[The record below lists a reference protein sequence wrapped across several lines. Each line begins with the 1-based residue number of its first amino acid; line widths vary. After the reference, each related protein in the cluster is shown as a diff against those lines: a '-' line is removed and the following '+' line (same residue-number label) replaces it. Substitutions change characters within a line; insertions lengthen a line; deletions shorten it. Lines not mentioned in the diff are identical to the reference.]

1 MNDYRILVVDDEE
14 DLCEILKFNLENEG
28 YEVDTA
34 NSAEEA
40 LKMNIGSYNLL
51 LLDVMMGEIS
61 GFKMA
66 SLLKKDKKTA
76 QVPIIFITAKD
87 TENDT
92 VTGFNLGADDYI
104 SKPFSLR
111 EVIARVK
118 AVLRR
123 TQQGEPER
131 APEQISYKTLVIDI
145 VKKKTGES
153 LGVEKYAERIQV
165 TDSHPLR
172 DVKVTREET
181 LKALNI
187 YEKLKDFPVKSY
199 KQAYLQMKKF
209 CKKTGFQFDIISPNN
224 ILIDTKAKKINLI
237 DPVTPKVNKP
247 VHGDNADF
255 SKYHGCDSLYPVI
268 CDFIMQ
274 KEHLENLTADEKLK
288 WKKSI
293 NVIIAK
299 CISAGKIAGF
309 DRNIKQLRVLYE
321 RIERFWNTNELC
333 NRYDNFIDMYSGT
346 INQEKTITAAL
357 NYKNSEQERIKEISR
372 LDAAN
377 FEEIK
382 PVFEKI
388 LEAPHQ
394 PKVEFPEIINAVLD
408 KVFEY
413 GSDAKSLVP
422 ALELLFDKEIF
433 CTTKKRLYRLF
444 IALEPEN
451 KKFLDEIGKSAKNPI
466 EKMLFKQEFTDL
478 YKKSG
483 KHSQEIYKDAV
494 SGATIPQELAD
505 KLWISRTCTN
515 TGSMQEISIK
525 NMIKAYNYIES
536 VKNRKPEVADLVK
549 LHKIVLADTPE
560 QELIGGRLRTPETD
574 ELVRQIFHV
583 TKDPKSV
590 VNDYSASKDVVEDLK
605 KLDEYINKNY
615 DTMDCFTHAANI
627 FSEVIRIHPFLN
639 GNGRAARL
647 FTEEF
652 LLSKGY
658 RLDKWPVYFN
668 SRFDYF

>member
-1 MNDYRILVVDDEE
+1 MQILFNPQYINLQFQGRNDTFWKAYNREMNGIPLKDTILKSISDENNLLGEGLSKKGYGLAGIKDYVIRIYKNCFRKEDLDREFVKPKNDYLNTLEGVV
-14 DLCEILKFNLENEG
+14 LCIPGK
-28 YEVDTA
+28 
-34 NSAEEA
+34 
-40 LKMNIGSYNLL
+40 
-51 LLDVMMGEIS
+51 
-61 GFKMA
+61 
-66 SLLKKDKKTA
+66 
-76 QVPIIFITAKD
+76 
-87 TENDT
+87 
-92 VTGFNLGADDYI
+92 
-104 SKPFSLR
+104 
-111 EVIARVK
+111 
-118 AVLRR
+118 
-123 TQQGEPER
+123 
-131 APEQISYKTLVIDI
+131 IDI

-153 LGVEKYAERIQV
+153 LGVDKYAERIQV
-165 TDSHPLR
+165 TDFPPLR

-413 GSDAKSLVP
+413 ESDAKSLVP
-422 ALELLFDKEIF
+422 VLELLFDKEIF

-478 YKKSG
+478 YKKSR

-549 LHKIVLADTPE
+549 LHKIVLADTPG

-658 RLDKWPVYFN
+658 RLDKWPEEILYRKIYSADELAEYIRRSSNFIAL
-668 SRFDYF
+668 

>member
-1 MNDYRILVVDDEE
+1 MQILFNPQYTNLQFQGRNDTFWKAYNREMNGIPLKDTILKSISDENNLLGEGLSKKGYGLAGIKDYVIRIYKNCFRKEDLDREFVKPKNDYLNTLEGVV
-14 DLCEILKFNLENEG
+14 LCIPGK
-28 YEVDTA
+28 
-34 NSAEEA
+34 
-40 LKMNIGSYNLL
+40 
-51 LLDVMMGEIS
+51 
-61 GFKMA
+61 
-66 SLLKKDKKTA
+66 
-76 QVPIIFITAKD
+76 
-87 TENDT
+87 
-92 VTGFNLGADDYI
+92 
-104 SKPFSLR
+104 
-111 EVIARVK
+111 
-118 AVLRR
+118 
-123 TQQGEPER
+123 
-131 APEQISYKTLVIDI
+131 IDI

-658 RLDKWPVYFN
+658 RLDKWPEEILYRKIYSADELAEYIRRSSNYIALVK
-668 SRFDYF
+668 

>member
-1 MNDYRILVVDDEE
+1 MQILFNPQYTNLQFQGRNDTFWKAYNREMNGIPLKDTILKSISDENNLLGEGLSKKGYGLAGIKDYVIRIYKNCFRKEDLDREFVKPKNDYLNTLEGVV
-14 DLCEILKFNLENEG
+14 LCIPGK
-28 YEVDTA
+28 
-34 NSAEEA
+34 
-40 LKMNIGSYNLL
+40 
-51 LLDVMMGEIS
+51 
-61 GFKMA
+61 
-66 SLLKKDKKTA
+66 
-76 QVPIIFITAKD
+76 
-87 TENDT
+87 
-92 VTGFNLGADDYI
+92 
-104 SKPFSLR
+104 
-111 EVIARVK
+111 
-118 AVLRR
+118 
-123 TQQGEPER
+123 
-131 APEQISYKTLVIDI
+131 IDI

-333 NRYDNFIDMYSGT
+333 NRYDNFIDVYSGT

-590 VNDYSASKDVVEDLK
+590 VNDYSASKNVVEDLK

-658 RLDKWPVYFN
+658 RLDKWPEEILYRKIYSADELAEYIRRSSNYIALVK
-668 SRFDYF
+668 

>member
-1 MNDYRILVVDDEE
+1 MQILFNPQYTNLQFQGRNDTFWKAYNREMNGIPLKDTILKSISDENNLLGEGLSKKGYGLAGIKDYVIRIYKNCFRKEDLDREFVKPKNDYLNTLEGVV
-14 DLCEILKFNLENEG
+14 LCIPGK
-28 YEVDTA
+28 
-34 NSAEEA
+34 
-40 LKMNIGSYNLL
+40 
-51 LLDVMMGEIS
+51 
-61 GFKMA
+61 
-66 SLLKKDKKTA
+66 
-76 QVPIIFITAKD
+76 
-87 TENDT
+87 
-92 VTGFNLGADDYI
+92 
-104 SKPFSLR
+104 
-111 EVIARVK
+111 
-118 AVLRR
+118 
-123 TQQGEPER
+123 
-131 APEQISYKTLVIDI
+131 IDI

-153 LGVEKYAERIQV
+153 LGVDKYAERIQV

-574 ELVRQIFHV
+574 ELVRQIFHI

-615 DTMDCFTHAANI
+615 DTMDCFTNAANI

-658 RLDKWPVYFN
+658 RLDKWPEEILYRKIYSADELAEYIRRSSNYIALVK
-668 SRFDYF
+668 

>member
-1 MNDYRILVVDDEE
+1 MQILFNPQYTNLQFQGRNDTFWKAYNREMNGIPLKDTILKSISDENNLLGEGLSKKGYGLAGIKDYVIRIYKNCFKKEDLDREFVKPKNDYLNTLEGVV
-14 DLCEILKFNLENEG
+14 LCIPGK
-28 YEVDTA
+28 
-34 NSAEEA
+34 
-40 LKMNIGSYNLL
+40 
-51 LLDVMMGEIS
+51 
-61 GFKMA
+61 
-66 SLLKKDKKTA
+66 
-76 QVPIIFITAKD
+76 
-87 TENDT
+87 
-92 VTGFNLGADDYI
+92 
-104 SKPFSLR
+104 
-111 EVIARVK
+111 
-118 AVLRR
+118 
-123 TQQGEPER
+123 
-131 APEQISYKTLVIDI
+131 IDI

-658 RLDKWPVYFN
+658 RLDKWPEEILYRKIYSADELAEYIRRSSNFIAL
-668 SRFDYF
+668 

>member
-1 MNDYRILVVDDEE
+1 MQILFNPQYTNLQFQGRNDTFWKAYNREMNGIPLKDTILKSISDENNLLGEGLSKKGYGLAGIKDYVIRIYKNCFRKEDLDREFVKPKNDYLNTLEGVV
-14 DLCEILKFNLENEG
+14 LCIPGK
-28 YEVDTA
+28 
-34 NSAEEA
+34 
-40 LKMNIGSYNLL
+40 
-51 LLDVMMGEIS
+51 
-61 GFKMA
+61 
-66 SLLKKDKKTA
+66 
-76 QVPIIFITAKD
+76 
-87 TENDT
+87 
-92 VTGFNLGADDYI
+92 
-104 SKPFSLR
+104 
-111 EVIARVK
+111 
-118 AVLRR
+118 
-123 TQQGEPER
+123 
-131 APEQISYKTLVIDI
+131 IDI

-165 TDSHPLR
+165 TDFPPLR
-172 DVKVTREET
+172 EVKVTREET

-288 WKKSI
+288 WRKSI

-309 DRNIKQLRVLYE
+309 GRNIEQLRVLYE
-321 RIERFWNTNELC
+321 RIEKFWNTNELC

-357 NYKNSEQERIKEISR
+357 NYKNSEQERIKAISR

-494 SGATIPQELAD
+494 SGVTIPQELAD

-658 RLDKWPVYFN
+658 RLDKWPEEILYRKIYSADELAEYIRRCSNFIAL
-668 SRFDYF
+668 

>member
-1 MNDYRILVVDDEE
+1 MQILFNPQYTNLQFQGRNDTFWKAYNREMNGIPLKDTILKSISDENNLLGEGLSKKGYGLAGIKDYVIRIYKNCFRKEDLDREFVKPKNDYLNTLEGVV
-14 DLCEILKFNLENEG
+14 LCIPGK
-28 YEVDTA
+28 
-34 NSAEEA
+34 
-40 LKMNIGSYNLL
+40 
-51 LLDVMMGEIS
+51 
-61 GFKMA
+61 
-66 SLLKKDKKTA
+66 
-76 QVPIIFITAKD
+76 
-87 TENDT
+87 
-92 VTGFNLGADDYI
+92 
-104 SKPFSLR
+104 
-111 EVIARVK
+111 
-118 AVLRR
+118 
-123 TQQGEPER
+123 
-131 APEQISYKTLVIDI
+131 IDI

-153 LGVEKYAERIQV
+153 LGVDKYAERIQV

-187 YEKLKDFPVKSY
+187 YEKIKDFPVKSY

-333 NRYDNFIDMYSGT
+333 NRYDNFIDMYSGI

-549 LHKIVLADTPE
+549 LHKIVLADTPG

-658 RLDKWPVYFN
+658 RLDKWPEEILYRKIYSADELAEYIRQSSNFLEQML
-668 SRFDYF
+668 

>member
-1 MNDYRILVVDDEE
+1 MQILFNPQYTNLQFQGRNDTFWKAYNREMNGIPLKDTILKSISDENNLLGEGLSKKGYGLAGIKDYVIRIYKNCFKKEDLDREFVKPKNDYLNTLEGVV
-14 DLCEILKFNLENEG
+14 LCIPGK
-28 YEVDTA
+28 
-34 NSAEEA
+34 
-40 LKMNIGSYNLL
+40 
-51 LLDVMMGEIS
+51 
-61 GFKMA
+61 
-66 SLLKKDKKTA
+66 
-76 QVPIIFITAKD
+76 
-87 TENDT
+87 
-92 VTGFNLGADDYI
+92 
-104 SKPFSLR
+104 
-111 EVIARVK
+111 
-118 AVLRR
+118 
-123 TQQGEPER
+123 
-131 APEQISYKTLVIDI
+131 IDI

-333 NRYDNFIDMYSGT
+333 NRYDNFIDVYSGT

-560 QELIGGRLRTPETD
+560 QELIGGRMRTPETD

-658 RLDKWPVYFN
+658 RLDKWPEEILYRKIYSADELAEYIRRSSNYIALVK
-668 SRFDYF
+668 

>member
-1 MNDYRILVVDDEE
+1 MQILFNPQYTNLQFQGRNDTFWKAYNREMNGIPLKDTILKSISDENNLLGEGLSKKGYGLAGIKDYVIRIYKNCFKKEDLDREFVKPKNDYLNTLEGVV
-14 DLCEILKFNLENEG
+14 LCIPGK
-28 YEVDTA
+28 
-34 NSAEEA
+34 
-40 LKMNIGSYNLL
+40 
-51 LLDVMMGEIS
+51 
-61 GFKMA
+61 
-66 SLLKKDKKTA
+66 
-76 QVPIIFITAKD
+76 
-87 TENDT
+87 
-92 VTGFNLGADDYI
+92 
-104 SKPFSLR
+104 
-111 EVIARVK
+111 
-118 AVLRR
+118 
-123 TQQGEPER
+123 
-131 APEQISYKTLVIDI
+131 IDI

-153 LGVEKYAERIQV
+153 LGVDKYAERIQV

-333 NRYDNFIDMYSGT
+333 NRYDNFIDMYSGI

-549 LHKIVLADTPE
+549 LHKIVLADTPG

-658 RLDKWPVYFN
+658 RLDKWPEEILYRKIYSADELAEYIRRSSNFIAL
-668 SRFDYF
+668 

>member
-1 MNDYRILVVDDEE
+1 MQILFNPQYTNLQFQGRNDTFWKAYNRELNGIPLKDTILKSISDENNLLGEGLSKKGYGLAGIKDYVIRIYKNCFRKEDLDREFVKPKNDYLNTLEGVV
-14 DLCEILKFNLENEG
+14 LCIPGK
-28 YEVDTA
+28 
-34 NSAEEA
+34 
-40 LKMNIGSYNLL
+40 
-51 LLDVMMGEIS
+51 
-61 GFKMA
+61 
-66 SLLKKDKKTA
+66 
-76 QVPIIFITAKD
+76 
-87 TENDT
+87 
-92 VTGFNLGADDYI
+92 
-104 SKPFSLR
+104 
-111 EVIARVK
+111 
-118 AVLRR
+118 
-123 TQQGEPER
+123 
-131 APEQISYKTLVIDI
+131 IDI

-333 NRYDNFIDMYSGT
+333 NRYDNFIDMYSGI

-494 SGATIPQELAD
+494 SGATIPQELSD

-658 RLDKWPVYFN
+658 RLDKWPEEILYRKIYSADELAEYIRRSSNFIAL
-668 SRFDYF
+668 

>member
-1 MNDYRILVVDDEE
+1 MQILFNPQYTNLQFQGRNDTFWKAYNREMNGIPLKDTILKSISDENNLLGEGLSKKGYGLAGIKDYVIRIYKNCFRKEDLDREFVKPKNDYLNTLEGVV
-14 DLCEILKFNLENEG
+14 LCIPGK
-28 YEVDTA
+28 
-34 NSAEEA
+34 
-40 LKMNIGSYNLL
+40 
-51 LLDVMMGEIS
+51 
-61 GFKMA
+61 
-66 SLLKKDKKTA
+66 
-76 QVPIIFITAKD
+76 
-87 TENDT
+87 
-92 VTGFNLGADDYI
+92 
-104 SKPFSLR
+104 
-111 EVIARVK
+111 
-118 AVLRR
+118 
-123 TQQGEPER
+123 
-131 APEQISYKTLVIDI
+131 IDI

-153 LGVEKYAERIQV
+153 LGVDKYAERIQV

-333 NRYDNFIDMYSGT
+333 NRYDNFIDMYSGI

-549 LHKIVLADTPE
+549 LHKIVLADTPG

-658 RLDKWPVYFN
+658 RLDKWPEEILYRKIYSADELAEYIRQSSNFLEQML
-668 SRFDYF
+668 

>member
-1 MNDYRILVVDDEE
+1 MQILFNPQYTNLQFQGRNDTFWKAYNREMNGIPLKDTILKSISDENNLLGEGLSKKGYGLAGIKDYVIRIYKNCFRKEDLDREFVKPKNDYLNTLEGVV
-14 DLCEILKFNLENEG
+14 LCIPGK
-28 YEVDTA
+28 
-34 NSAEEA
+34 
-40 LKMNIGSYNLL
+40 
-51 LLDVMMGEIS
+51 
-61 GFKMA
+61 
-66 SLLKKDKKTA
+66 
-76 QVPIIFITAKD
+76 
-87 TENDT
+87 
-92 VTGFNLGADDYI
+92 
-104 SKPFSLR
+104 
-111 EVIARVK
+111 
-118 AVLRR
+118 
-123 TQQGEPER
+123 
-131 APEQISYKTLVIDI
+131 IDI

-153 LGVEKYAERIQV
+153 LGVDKYAERIQV

-333 NRYDNFIDMYSGT
+333 NRYDNFIDMYSGI

-658 RLDKWPVYFN
+658 RLDKWPEEILYRKIYSADELAEYIRQSSNFLEQML
-668 SRFDYF
+668 

>member
-1 MNDYRILVVDDEE
+1 MQILFNPQYTNLQFQGRNDTFWKAYNREMNGIPLKDTILKSISDENNLLGEGLSKKGYGLAGIKDYVIRIYKNCFRKEDLDREFVKPKNDYLNTLEGVV
-14 DLCEILKFNLENEG
+14 LCIPGK
-28 YEVDTA
+28 
-34 NSAEEA
+34 
-40 LKMNIGSYNLL
+40 
-51 LLDVMMGEIS
+51 
-61 GFKMA
+61 
-66 SLLKKDKKTA
+66 
-76 QVPIIFITAKD
+76 
-87 TENDT
+87 
-92 VTGFNLGADDYI
+92 
-104 SKPFSLR
+104 
-111 EVIARVK
+111 
-118 AVLRR
+118 
-123 TQQGEPER
+123 
-131 APEQISYKTLVIDI
+131 IDI

-466 EKMLFKQEFTDL
+466 EKMLFKQEFTNL

-658 RLDKWPVYFN
+658 RLDKWPEEILYRKIYSADELAEYIRRSSNFIAKCNVTLEMRNCN
-668 SRFDYF
+668 S

>member
-1 MNDYRILVVDDEE
+1 MQILFNPQYTNLQFQGRNDTFWKAYNREMNGIPLKDTILKSISDENNLLGEGLSKKGYGLAGIKDYVIRIYKNCFRKEDLDREFVKPKNDYLNTLEGVV
-14 DLCEILKFNLENEG
+14 LCIPGK
-28 YEVDTA
+28 
-34 NSAEEA
+34 
-40 LKMNIGSYNLL
+40 
-51 LLDVMMGEIS
+51 
-61 GFKMA
+61 
-66 SLLKKDKKTA
+66 
-76 QVPIIFITAKD
+76 
-87 TENDT
+87 
-92 VTGFNLGADDYI
+92 
-104 SKPFSLR
+104 
-111 EVIARVK
+111 
-118 AVLRR
+118 
-123 TQQGEPER
+123 
-131 APEQISYKTLVIDI
+131 IDI

-153 LGVEKYAERIQV
+153 LGVDKYAERIQV

-172 DVKVTREET
+172 DVKVTREES

-224 ILIDTKAKKINLI
+224 IIIDTKAKKINLI

-333 NRYDNFIDMYSGT
+333 NRYDNFIDMYSGI

-549 LHKIVLADTPE
+549 LHKIVLADTPG

-658 RLDKWPVYFN
+658 RLDKWPEEILYRKIYSADELAEYIRQSSNFLEQML
-668 SRFDYF
+668 

>member
-1 MNDYRILVVDDEE
+1 MQILFNPQYTNLQFQGRNDTFWKAYNREMNGIPLKDTILKSISDENNLLGEGLSKKGYGLAGIKDYVIRIYKNCFKKEDLDREFVKPKNDYLNTLEGVV
-14 DLCEILKFNLENEG
+14 LCIPGK
-28 YEVDTA
+28 
-34 NSAEEA
+34 
-40 LKMNIGSYNLL
+40 
-51 LLDVMMGEIS
+51 
-61 GFKMA
+61 
-66 SLLKKDKKTA
+66 
-76 QVPIIFITAKD
+76 
-87 TENDT
+87 
-92 VTGFNLGADDYI
+92 
-104 SKPFSLR
+104 
-111 EVIARVK
+111 
-118 AVLRR
+118 
-123 TQQGEPER
+123 
-131 APEQISYKTLVIDI
+131 IDI

-372 LDAAN
+372 VDAAN

-658 RLDKWPVYFN
+658 RLDKWPEEILYRKIYSADELAEYIRRSSNYIALVK
-668 SRFDYF
+668 

>member
-1 MNDYRILVVDDEE
+1 MQILFNPQYTNLQFQGRNDTFWKAYNREMNGIPLKDTILKSISDENNLLGEGLSKKGYGLAGIKDYVIRIYKNCFRKEDLDREFVKPKNDYLNTLEGVV
-14 DLCEILKFNLENEG
+14 LCIPGK
-28 YEVDTA
+28 
-34 NSAEEA
+34 
-40 LKMNIGSYNLL
+40 
-51 LLDVMMGEIS
+51 
-61 GFKMA
+61 
-66 SLLKKDKKTA
+66 
-76 QVPIIFITAKD
+76 
-87 TENDT
+87 
-92 VTGFNLGADDYI
+92 
-104 SKPFSLR
+104 
-111 EVIARVK
+111 
-118 AVLRR
+118 
-123 TQQGEPER
+123 
-131 APEQISYKTLVIDI
+131 IDI

-153 LGVEKYAERIQV
+153 LGVDKYAERIQV

-333 NRYDNFIDMYSGT
+333 NRYDNFIDMYSGI

-466 EKMLFKQEFTDL
+466 EKMLFRQEFTDL

-549 LHKIVLADTPE
+549 LHKIVLADTPG

-615 DTMDCFTHAANI
+615 DTMDCFTNAANI

-658 RLDKWPVYFN
+658 RLDKWPEEILYRKIYSADELAEYIRRSSNFIAL
-668 SRFDYF
+668 

>member
-1 MNDYRILVVDDEE
+1 MQILFNPQYTNLQFQGRNDTFWKAYNREMNGIPLKDTILKSISDENNLLGEGLSKKGYGLAGIKDYVIRIYKNCFKKEDLDREFVKPKNDYLNTLEGVV
-14 DLCEILKFNLENEG
+14 LCIPGK
-28 YEVDTA
+28 
-34 NSAEEA
+34 
-40 LKMNIGSYNLL
+40 
-51 LLDVMMGEIS
+51 
-61 GFKMA
+61 
-66 SLLKKDKKTA
+66 
-76 QVPIIFITAKD
+76 
-87 TENDT
+87 
-92 VTGFNLGADDYI
+92 
-104 SKPFSLR
+104 
-111 EVIARVK
+111 
-118 AVLRR
+118 
-123 TQQGEPER
+123 
-131 APEQISYKTLVIDI
+131 IDI

-372 LDAAN
+372 VDAAN

-549 LHKIVLADTPE
+549 LHKIVLADTLE

-658 RLDKWPVYFN
+658 RLDKWPEEILYRKIYSADELAEYIRRSSNYIALVK
-668 SRFDYF
+668 

>member
-1 MNDYRILVVDDEE
+1 MQILFNPQYTNLQFQGRNDTFWKAYNREMNGIPLKDTILKSISDENNLLGEGLSKKGYGLAGIKDYVIRIYKNCFRKEDLDREFVKPKNDYLNTLEGVV
-14 DLCEILKFNLENEG
+14 LCIPGK
-28 YEVDTA
+28 
-34 NSAEEA
+34 
-40 LKMNIGSYNLL
+40 
-51 LLDVMMGEIS
+51 
-61 GFKMA
+61 
-66 SLLKKDKKTA
+66 
-76 QVPIIFITAKD
+76 
-87 TENDT
+87 
-92 VTGFNLGADDYI
+92 
-104 SKPFSLR
+104 
-111 EVIARVK
+111 
-118 AVLRR
+118 
-123 TQQGEPER
+123 
-131 APEQISYKTLVIDI
+131 IDI

-466 EKMLFKQEFTDL
+466 EKMLFKQEFTNL

-658 RLDKWPVYFN
+658 RLDKWPEEILYRKIYSADELAEYIRRSSNFIAL
-668 SRFDYF
+668 

>member
-1 MNDYRILVVDDEE
+1 MQILFNPQYTNLQFQGRNDTFWKAYNREMNGIPLKDTILKSISDENNLLGEGLSKKGYGLAGIKDYVIRIYKNCFRKEDLDREFVKPKNDYLNTLEGVV
-14 DLCEILKFNLENEG
+14 LCIPGK
-28 YEVDTA
+28 
-34 NSAEEA
+34 
-40 LKMNIGSYNLL
+40 
-51 LLDVMMGEIS
+51 
-61 GFKMA
+61 
-66 SLLKKDKKTA
+66 
-76 QVPIIFITAKD
+76 
-87 TENDT
+87 
-92 VTGFNLGADDYI
+92 
-104 SKPFSLR
+104 
-111 EVIARVK
+111 
-118 AVLRR
+118 
-123 TQQGEPER
+123 
-131 APEQISYKTLVIDI
+131 IDI

-153 LGVEKYAERIQV
+153 LGVDKYAERIQV

-333 NRYDNFIDMYSGT
+333 NRYDNFIDMYSGI

-466 EKMLFKQEFTDL
+466 ETMLFKQEFTDL

-658 RLDKWPVYFN
+658 RLDKWPEEILYRKIYSADELAEYIRRSSNFIAL
-668 SRFDYF
+668 

>member
-1 MNDYRILVVDDEE
+1 MQILFNPQYTNLQFQGRNDTFWKAYNREMNGIPLKDTILKSISDENNLLGEGLSKKGYGLAGIKDYVIRIYKNCFKKEDLDSEFVKPKNDYLNTLEGVV
-14 DLCEILKFNLENEG
+14 LCIPGK
-28 YEVDTA
+28 
-34 NSAEEA
+34 
-40 LKMNIGSYNLL
+40 
-51 LLDVMMGEIS
+51 
-61 GFKMA
+61 
-66 SLLKKDKKTA
+66 
-76 QVPIIFITAKD
+76 
-87 TENDT
+87 
-92 VTGFNLGADDYI
+92 
-104 SKPFSLR
+104 
-111 EVIARVK
+111 
-118 AVLRR
+118 
-123 TQQGEPER
+123 
-131 APEQISYKTLVIDI
+131 IDI

-333 NRYDNFIDMYSGT
+333 NRYDNFIDMYSGI

-372 LDAAN
+372 VDAAN

-658 RLDKWPVYFN
+658 RLDKWPEEILYRKIYSADELAEYIRRSSNFIAL
-668 SRFDYF
+668 

>member
-1 MNDYRILVVDDEE
+1 MQILFNPQYTNLQFQGRNDTFWKAYNREMNGIPLKDTILKSISDENNLLGEGLSKKGYGLAGIKDYVIRIYKNCFRKEDLDREFVKPKNDYLNTLEGVV
-14 DLCEILKFNLENEG
+14 LCIPGK
-28 YEVDTA
+28 
-34 NSAEEA
+34 
-40 LKMNIGSYNLL
+40 
-51 LLDVMMGEIS
+51 
-61 GFKMA
+61 
-66 SLLKKDKKTA
+66 
-76 QVPIIFITAKD
+76 
-87 TENDT
+87 
-92 VTGFNLGADDYI
+92 
-104 SKPFSLR
+104 
-111 EVIARVK
+111 
-118 AVLRR
+118 
-123 TQQGEPER
+123 
-131 APEQISYKTLVIDI
+131 IDI

-372 LDAAN
+372 VDAAN

-658 RLDKWPVYFN
+658 RLDKWPEEILYRKIYSADELAEYIRRSSNYIALVK
-668 SRFDYF
+668 

>member
-1 MNDYRILVVDDEE
+1 MQILFNPQYTNLQFQGRNDTFWKAYNREMNGIPLKDTIRKSISDENNLLGEGLSKKGYGLAGIKDYVIRIYKNCFRKEDLDREFVKPKNDYLNTLEGVV
-14 DLCEILKFNLENEG
+14 LCIPGK
-28 YEVDTA
+28 
-34 NSAEEA
+34 
-40 LKMNIGSYNLL
+40 
-51 LLDVMMGEIS
+51 
-61 GFKMA
+61 
-66 SLLKKDKKTA
+66 
-76 QVPIIFITAKD
+76 
-87 TENDT
+87 
-92 VTGFNLGADDYI
+92 
-104 SKPFSLR
+104 
-111 EVIARVK
+111 
-118 AVLRR
+118 
-123 TQQGEPER
+123 
-131 APEQISYKTLVIDI
+131 IDI

-153 LGVEKYAERIQV
+153 LGVDKYAERIQV
-165 TDSHPLR
+165 TDFPPLR

-274 KEHLENLTADEKLK
+274 KEHLENLTGNEKLK

-293 NVIIAK
+293 SVIIAK
-299 CISAGKIAGF
+299 CISAGEIAGF
-309 DRNIKQLRVLYE
+309 GRNIEQLRVLYE

-346 INQEKTITAAL
+346 INQAKTITDAL
-357 NYKNSEQERIKEISR
+357 NYKNSEKERIKAISR

-382 PVFEKI
+382 SVFEKI

-408 KVFEY
+408 KVSEY
-413 GSDAKSLVP
+413 GKDAKPLVP

-433 CTTKKRLYRLF
+433 CTTKKRLYKLF

-451 KKFLDEIGKSAKNPI
+451 KKFLDEIGKSAKNPL
-466 EKMLFKQEFTDL
+466 EKMLFKQEFADF

-560 QELIGGRLRTPETD
+560 QELIGGRLRTAETD

-590 VNDYSASKDVVEDLK
+590 VNDYSASKDVGEDLK

-639 GNGRAARL
+639 GNGRVARL

-658 RLDKWPVYFN
+658 RLDKWPEEILYRKIYSADELAEYIRRSSNYIALVK
-668 SRFDYF
+668 

>member
-1 MNDYRILVVDDEE
+1 MQILFNPQYTNLQFQGRNDTFWKAYNREMNGIPLKDTILKSISDENNLLGEGLSKKGYGLAGIKDYVIRIYKNCFRKEDLDREFVKPKNDYLNTLEGVV
-14 DLCEILKFNLENEG
+14 LCIPGK
-28 YEVDTA
+28 
-34 NSAEEA
+34 
-40 LKMNIGSYNLL
+40 
-51 LLDVMMGEIS
+51 
-61 GFKMA
+61 
-66 SLLKKDKKTA
+66 
-76 QVPIIFITAKD
+76 
-87 TENDT
+87 
-92 VTGFNLGADDYI
+92 
-104 SKPFSLR
+104 
-111 EVIARVK
+111 
-118 AVLRR
+118 
-123 TQQGEPER
+123 
-131 APEQISYKTLVIDI
+131 IDI

-165 TDSHPLR
+165 TDFPPLR
-172 DVKVTREET
+172 EVKVTREET

-209 CKKTGFQFDIISPNN
+209 CKKIGFQFDIISPNN

-309 DRNIKQLRVLYE
+309 DRNIERLRVLYE
-321 RIERFWNTNELC
+321 RIEKFWNTNELC

-357 NYKNSEQERIKEISR
+357 NYKNSEQERIKAISR

-494 SGATIPQELAD
+494 SGVTIPQELAD

-549 LHKIVLADTPE
+549 LHKIVLADTPG

-658 RLDKWPVYFN
+658 RLDKWPEEILYRKIYSADELAEYIRRSSNFIAL
-668 SRFDYF
+668 

>member
-1 MNDYRILVVDDEE
+1 MQILFNPQYTNLQFQGRNDTFWKAYNREMNGIPLKDTILKSISDENNLLGEGLSKKGYGLAGIKDYVIRIYKNCFRKEDLDREFVKPKNDYLNTLEGVV
-14 DLCEILKFNLENEG
+14 LCIPGK
-28 YEVDTA
+28 
-34 NSAEEA
+34 
-40 LKMNIGSYNLL
+40 
-51 LLDVMMGEIS
+51 
-61 GFKMA
+61 
-66 SLLKKDKKTA
+66 
-76 QVPIIFITAKD
+76 
-87 TENDT
+87 
-92 VTGFNLGADDYI
+92 
-104 SKPFSLR
+104 
-111 EVIARVK
+111 
-118 AVLRR
+118 
-123 TQQGEPER
+123 
-131 APEQISYKTLVIDI
+131 IDI

-333 NRYDNFIDMYSGT
+333 NRYDNFIDMYSGI

-549 LHKIVLADTPE
+549 LHKIVLADTPG

-658 RLDKWPVYFN
+658 RLDKWPEEILYRKIYSADELAEYIRRSSNFIAL
-668 SRFDYF
+668 

>member
-1 MNDYRILVVDDEE
+1 MQILFNPQYTNLQFQGRNDTFWKAYNREMNGIPLKDTILKSISDENNLLGEGLSKKGYCLAGIKDYVIRIYKNCFRKEDLDREFVKPKNDYLNTLEGVV
-14 DLCEILKFNLENEG
+14 LCIPGK
-28 YEVDTA
+28 
-34 NSAEEA
+34 
-40 LKMNIGSYNLL
+40 
-51 LLDVMMGEIS
+51 
-61 GFKMA
+61 
-66 SLLKKDKKTA
+66 
-76 QVPIIFITAKD
+76 
-87 TENDT
+87 
-92 VTGFNLGADDYI
+92 
-104 SKPFSLR
+104 
-111 EVIARVK
+111 
-118 AVLRR
+118 
-123 TQQGEPER
+123 
-131 APEQISYKTLVIDI
+131 IDI

-153 LGVEKYAERIQV
+153 LGVDKYAERIQV

-333 NRYDNFIDMYSGT
+333 NRYDNFIDMYSGI

-549 LHKIVLADTPE
+549 LHKIVLADTPG

-658 RLDKWPVYFN
+658 RLDKWPEEILYRKIYSADELAEYIRQSSNFLEQML
-668 SRFDYF
+668 

>member
-1 MNDYRILVVDDEE
+1 MQILFNPQYTNLQFQGRNDTFWKAYNREMNGIPLKDTILKSISDENNLLGEGLSKKGYGLAGIKDYVIRIYKNCFRKEDLDREFVKPKNDYLNTLEGVV
-14 DLCEILKFNLENEG
+14 LCIPGK
-28 YEVDTA
+28 
-34 NSAEEA
+34 
-40 LKMNIGSYNLL
+40 
-51 LLDVMMGEIS
+51 
-61 GFKMA
+61 
-66 SLLKKDKKTA
+66 
-76 QVPIIFITAKD
+76 
-87 TENDT
+87 
-92 VTGFNLGADDYI
+92 
-104 SKPFSLR
+104 
-111 EVIARVK
+111 
-118 AVLRR
+118 
-123 TQQGEPER
+123 
-131 APEQISYKTLVIDI
+131 IDI

-153 LGVEKYAERIQV
+153 LGVDKYAERIQV

-525 NMIKAYNYIES
+525 NMIKVYNYIES

-574 ELVRQIFHV
+574 ELVRQIFHI

-615 DTMDCFTHAANI
+615 DTMDCFTNAANI

-658 RLDKWPVYFN
+658 RLDKWPEEILYRKIYSADELAEYIRRSSNFIAL
-668 SRFDYF
+668 

>member
-1 MNDYRILVVDDEE
+1 MQILFNPQYTNLQFQGRNDTFWKAYNREMNGIPLKDTILKSISDENNLLGEGLSKKGYGLAGIKDYVIRIYKNCFRKEDLDREFVKPKNDYLNTLEGVV
-14 DLCEILKFNLENEG
+14 LCIPGK
-28 YEVDTA
+28 
-34 NSAEEA
+34 
-40 LKMNIGSYNLL
+40 
-51 LLDVMMGEIS
+51 
-61 GFKMA
+61 
-66 SLLKKDKKTA
+66 
-76 QVPIIFITAKD
+76 
-87 TENDT
+87 
-92 VTGFNLGADDYI
+92 
-104 SKPFSLR
+104 
-111 EVIARVK
+111 
-118 AVLRR
+118 
-123 TQQGEPER
+123 
-131 APEQISYKTLVIDI
+131 IDI

-153 LGVEKYAERIQV
+153 LGVDKYAERIQV
-165 TDSHPLR
+165 TDFPPLR

-413 GSDAKSLVP
+413 ESDAKSLVP
-422 ALELLFDKEIF
+422 VLELLFDKEIF

-658 RLDKWPVYFN
+658 RLDKWPEEILYRKIYSADELAEYIRRSSNFIAL
-668 SRFDYF
+668 

>member
-1 MNDYRILVVDDEE
+1 MQILFNPQYTNLQFQGRNDTFWKAYNREMNGIPLKDTILKSISDENNLLGEGLSKKGYGLAGIKDYVIRIYKNCFRKEDLDREFVKPKNDYLNTLEGVV
-14 DLCEILKFNLENEG
+14 LCIPGK
-28 YEVDTA
+28 
-34 NSAEEA
+34 
-40 LKMNIGSYNLL
+40 
-51 LLDVMMGEIS
+51 
-61 GFKMA
+61 
-66 SLLKKDKKTA
+66 
-76 QVPIIFITAKD
+76 
-87 TENDT
+87 
-92 VTGFNLGADDYI
+92 
-104 SKPFSLR
+104 
-111 EVIARVK
+111 
-118 AVLRR
+118 
-123 TQQGEPER
+123 
-131 APEQISYKTLVIDI
+131 IDI

-153 LGVEKYAERIQV
+153 LGVDKYAERIQV

-333 NRYDNFIDMYSGT
+333 NRYDNFIDMYSGI

-483 KHSQEIYKDAV
+483 KHSQEIYKDV

-658 RLDKWPVYFN
+658 RLDKWPEEILYRKIYSADELAEYIRRSSNFIAL
-668 SRFDYF
+668 

>member
-1 MNDYRILVVDDEE
+1 MQILFNPQYTNLQFQGRNDTFWKAYNREMNGIPLKDTILKSISDENNLLGEGLSKKGYGLAGIKDYVIRIYKNCFRKEDLDREFVKPKNDYLNTLEGVV
-14 DLCEILKFNLENEG
+14 LCIPGK
-28 YEVDTA
+28 
-34 NSAEEA
+34 
-40 LKMNIGSYNLL
+40 
-51 LLDVMMGEIS
+51 
-61 GFKMA
+61 
-66 SLLKKDKKTA
+66 
-76 QVPIIFITAKD
+76 
-87 TENDT
+87 
-92 VTGFNLGADDYI
+92 
-104 SKPFSLR
+104 
-111 EVIARVK
+111 
-118 AVLRR
+118 
-123 TQQGEPER
+123 
-131 APEQISYKTLVIDI
+131 IDI

-153 LGVEKYAERIQV
+153 LGVDKYAERIQV

-299 CISAGKIAGF
+299 CISAGKMAGF

-639 GNGRAARL
+639 GNGRVARL

-658 RLDKWPVYFN
+658 RLDKWPEEILYRKIYSADELAEYIRRSSNFIAL
-668 SRFDYF
+668 

>member
-1 MNDYRILVVDDEE
+1 MQILFNPQYTNLQFQGRNDTFWKAYNRELNGIPLKDTILKSISDENNLLGEGLSKKGYGLAGIKDYVIRIYKNCFRKEDLDREFVKPKNDYLNTLEGVV
-14 DLCEILKFNLENEG
+14 LCIPGK
-28 YEVDTA
+28 
-34 NSAEEA
+34 
-40 LKMNIGSYNLL
+40 
-51 LLDVMMGEIS
+51 
-61 GFKMA
+61 
-66 SLLKKDKKTA
+66 
-76 QVPIIFITAKD
+76 
-87 TENDT
+87 
-92 VTGFNLGADDYI
+92 
-104 SKPFSLR
+104 
-111 EVIARVK
+111 
-118 AVLRR
+118 
-123 TQQGEPER
+123 
-131 APEQISYKTLVIDI
+131 IDI

-333 NRYDNFIDMYSGT
+333 NRYDNFIDMYSGI

-466 EKMLFKQEFTDL
+466 EKMLFRQEFTDL

-549 LHKIVLADTPE
+549 LHKIVLADTPG

-658 RLDKWPVYFN
+658 RLDKWPEEILYRKIYSADELAEYIRRSSNFIAL
-668 SRFDYF
+668 

>member
-1 MNDYRILVVDDEE
+1 MQILFNPQYTNLQFQGRNDTFWKAYNREMNGIPLKDTILKSISDENNLLGEGLSKKGYGLAGIKDYVIRIYKNCFRKEDLDREFVKPKNDYLNTLEGVV
-14 DLCEILKFNLENEG
+14 LCIPGK
-28 YEVDTA
+28 
-34 NSAEEA
+34 
-40 LKMNIGSYNLL
+40 
-51 LLDVMMGEIS
+51 
-61 GFKMA
+61 
-66 SLLKKDKKTA
+66 
-76 QVPIIFITAKD
+76 
-87 TENDT
+87 
-92 VTGFNLGADDYI
+92 
-104 SKPFSLR
+104 
-111 EVIARVK
+111 
-118 AVLRR
+118 
-123 TQQGEPER
+123 
-131 APEQISYKTLVIDI
+131 IDI

-153 LGVEKYAERIQV
+153 LGVDKYAERIQV
-165 TDSHPLR
+165 TDFPPLR

-274 KEHLENLTADEKLK
+274 KEHLENLTGNEKLK

-293 NVIIAK
+293 SVIIAK
-299 CISAGKIAGF
+299 CISAGEIAGF
-309 DRNIKQLRVLYE
+309 GRNIEQLRVLYE

-346 INQEKTITAAL
+346 INQAKTITDAL
-357 NYKNSEQERIKEISR
+357 NYKNSEKERIKAISR

-382 PVFEKI
+382 SVFEKI

-408 KVFEY
+408 KVSEY
-413 GSDAKSLVP
+413 GKDAKPLVP

-433 CTTKKRLYRLF
+433 CTTKKRLYKLF

-451 KKFLDEIGKSAKNPI
+451 KKFLDEIGKSAKNPL
-466 EKMLFKQEFTDL
+466 EKMLFKQEFADF

-560 QELIGGRLRTPETD
+560 QELIGGRLRTAETD

-639 GNGRAARL
+639 GNGRVARL

-658 RLDKWPVYFN
+658 RLDKWPEEILYRKIYSADELAEYIRRSSNFIAL
-668 SRFDYF
+668 

>member
-1 MNDYRILVVDDEE
+1 MQILFNPQYTNLQFQGRNDTFWKAYNREMNGIPLKDTILKSISDENNLLGEGLSKKGYGLAGIKDYVIRIYKNCFRKEDLDREFVKPKNDYLNTLEGVV
-14 DLCEILKFNLENEG
+14 LCIPGK
-28 YEVDTA
+28 
-34 NSAEEA
+34 
-40 LKMNIGSYNLL
+40 
-51 LLDVMMGEIS
+51 
-61 GFKMA
+61 
-66 SLLKKDKKTA
+66 
-76 QVPIIFITAKD
+76 
-87 TENDT
+87 
-92 VTGFNLGADDYI
+92 
-104 SKPFSLR
+104 
-111 EVIARVK
+111 
-118 AVLRR
+118 
-123 TQQGEPER
+123 
-131 APEQISYKTLVIDI
+131 IDI

-153 LGVEKYAERIQV
+153 LGVDKYAERIQV

-549 LHKIVLADTPE
+549 LHKIVLANTPE
-560 QELIGGRLRTPETD
+560 QEFIGGRLRTPETD

-658 RLDKWPVYFN
+658 RLNKWPEEILYRKIYSADELAEYIRRSSNFIAL
-668 SRFDYF
+668 

>member
-1 MNDYRILVVDDEE
+1 MQILFNPQYTNLQFQGRNDTFWKAYNREMNGIPLKDTILKSISDENNLLGEGLSKKGYGLAGIKDYVIRIYKNCFRKEDLDREFVKPKNDYLNTLEGVV
-14 DLCEILKFNLENEG
+14 LCIPGK
-28 YEVDTA
+28 
-34 NSAEEA
+34 
-40 LKMNIGSYNLL
+40 
-51 LLDVMMGEIS
+51 
-61 GFKMA
+61 
-66 SLLKKDKKTA
+66 
-76 QVPIIFITAKD
+76 
-87 TENDT
+87 
-92 VTGFNLGADDYI
+92 
-104 SKPFSLR
+104 
-111 EVIARVK
+111 
-118 AVLRR
+118 
-123 TQQGEPER
+123 
-131 APEQISYKTLVIDI
+131 IDI

-153 LGVEKYAERIQV
+153 LGVDKYAERIQV

-494 SGATIPQELAD
+494 SGVTIPQELAD

-615 DTMDCFTHAANI
+615 DTMDCFTNAANI

-658 RLDKWPVYFN
+658 RLDKWPEEILYRKIYSADELAEYIRRSSNFIAL
-668 SRFDYF
+668 

>member
-1 MNDYRILVVDDEE
+1 MQILFNPQYTNLQFQGRNDTFWKAYNREMNGIPLKDTILKSISDENNLLGEGLSKKGYGLAGIKDYVIRIYKNCFRKEDLDREFVKPKNDYLNTLEGVV
-14 DLCEILKFNLENEG
+14 LCIPGK
-28 YEVDTA
+28 
-34 NSAEEA
+34 
-40 LKMNIGSYNLL
+40 
-51 LLDVMMGEIS
+51 
-61 GFKMA
+61 
-66 SLLKKDKKTA
+66 
-76 QVPIIFITAKD
+76 
-87 TENDT
+87 
-92 VTGFNLGADDYI
+92 
-104 SKPFSLR
+104 
-111 EVIARVK
+111 
-118 AVLRR
+118 
-123 TQQGEPER
+123 
-131 APEQISYKTLVIDI
+131 IDI

-153 LGVEKYAERIQV
+153 LGVDKYAERIQV

-333 NRYDNFIDMYSGT
+333 NRYDNFIDMYSGI

-549 LHKIVLADTPE
+549 LHKIVLADTPG

-590 VNDYSASKDVVEDLK
+590 VNDYSASKDVVEDMK

-658 RLDKWPVYFN
+658 RLDKWPEEILYRKIYSADELAEYIRQSSNFLEQML
-668 SRFDYF
+668 

>member
-1 MNDYRILVVDDEE
+1 MNGTPLKDTILKSISDENNLLGEGLSKKGYGLAGIKDYVIRIYKNCFRKEDLDREFVKPKNDYLNTLEGVV
-14 DLCEILKFNLENEG
+14 LCIPGK
-28 YEVDTA
+28 
-34 NSAEEA
+34 
-40 LKMNIGSYNLL
+40 
-51 LLDVMMGEIS
+51 
-61 GFKMA
+61 
-66 SLLKKDKKTA
+66 
-76 QVPIIFITAKD
+76 
-87 TENDT
+87 
-92 VTGFNLGADDYI
+92 
-104 SKPFSLR
+104 
-111 EVIARVK
+111 
-118 AVLRR
+118 
-123 TQQGEPER
+123 
-131 APEQISYKTLVIDI
+131 IDI

-153 LGVEKYAERIQV
+153 LGVDKYAERIQV

-549 LHKIVLADTPE
+549 LHKIVLADTPG

-658 RLDKWPVYFN
+658 RLDKWPEEILYRKIYSADELAEYIRRSSNFIAL
-668 SRFDYF
+668 

>member
-1 MNDYRILVVDDEE
+1 MQILFNPQYTNLQFQGRNDTFWKAYNREMNGIPLKDTILKSISDENNLLGEGLSKKGYGLAGIKDYVIRIYKNCFRKEDLDREFVKPKNDYLNTLEGVV
-14 DLCEILKFNLENEG
+14 LCIPGK
-28 YEVDTA
+28 
-34 NSAEEA
+34 
-40 LKMNIGSYNLL
+40 
-51 LLDVMMGEIS
+51 
-61 GFKMA
+61 
-66 SLLKKDKKTA
+66 
-76 QVPIIFITAKD
+76 
-87 TENDT
+87 
-92 VTGFNLGADDYI
+92 
-104 SKPFSLR
+104 
-111 EVIARVK
+111 
-118 AVLRR
+118 
-123 TQQGEPER
+123 
-131 APEQISYKTLVIDI
+131 IDI

-153 LGVEKYAERIQV
+153 LGVDKYAERIQV

-333 NRYDNFIDMYSGT
+333 NRYDNFIDMYSGI

-574 ELVRQIFHV
+574 ELVRQIFHI

-658 RLDKWPVYFN
+658 RLDKWPEEILYRKIYSADELAEYIRRSSNFIAL
-668 SRFDYF
+668 

>member
-1 MNDYRILVVDDEE
+1 MQILFNPQYTNLQFQGRNDTFWKAYNREMNGIPLKDTILKSISDENNLLGEGLSKKGYGLAGIKDYVIRIYKNCFKKEDLDREFVKPKNDYLNTLEGVV
-14 DLCEILKFNLENEG
+14 LCIPGK
-28 YEVDTA
+28 
-34 NSAEEA
+34 
-40 LKMNIGSYNLL
+40 
-51 LLDVMMGEIS
+51 
-61 GFKMA
+61 
-66 SLLKKDKKTA
+66 
-76 QVPIIFITAKD
+76 
-87 TENDT
+87 
-92 VTGFNLGADDYI
+92 
-104 SKPFSLR
+104 
-111 EVIARVK
+111 
-118 AVLRR
+118 
-123 TQQGEPER
+123 
-131 APEQISYKTLVIDI
+131 IDI

-372 LDAAN
+372 VDAAN

-658 RLDKWPVYFN
+658 RLDKWPEEILYRKIYSADELAEYIRQSSNFLEQML
-668 SRFDYF
+668 

>member
-1 MNDYRILVVDDEE
+1 MQILFNPQYTNLQFQGRNDTFWKAYNREMNGIPLKDTILKSISDENNLLGEGLSKKGYGLAGIKDYVIRIYKNCFRKEDLDREFVKPKNDYLNTLEGVV
-14 DLCEILKFNLENEG
+14 LCIPGK
-28 YEVDTA
+28 
-34 NSAEEA
+34 
-40 LKMNIGSYNLL
+40 
-51 LLDVMMGEIS
+51 
-61 GFKMA
+61 
-66 SLLKKDKKTA
+66 
-76 QVPIIFITAKD
+76 
-87 TENDT
+87 
-92 VTGFNLGADDYI
+92 
-104 SKPFSLR
+104 
-111 EVIARVK
+111 
-118 AVLRR
+118 
-123 TQQGEPER
+123 
-131 APEQISYKTLVIDI
+131 IDI

-153 LGVEKYAERIQV
+153 LGVDKYAERIQV

-333 NRYDNFIDMYSGT
+333 NRYDNFIDMYSGI

-574 ELVRQIFHV
+574 ELVRQIFHI
-583 TKDPKSV
+583 TKDPNSV

-615 DTMDCFTHAANI
+615 DTMDCFTNAANI

-658 RLDKWPVYFN
+658 RLDKWPEEILYRKIYSADELAEYIRRSSNFIAL
-668 SRFDYF
+668 

>member
-1 MNDYRILVVDDEE
+1 MQILFNPQYTNLQFQGRNDTFWKAYNREMNGIPLKDTILKSISDENNLLGEGLSKKGYGLAGIKDYVIRIYKNCFRKEDLDREFVKPKNDYLNTLEGVV
-14 DLCEILKFNLENEG
+14 LCIPGK
-28 YEVDTA
+28 
-34 NSAEEA
+34 
-40 LKMNIGSYNLL
+40 
-51 LLDVMMGEIS
+51 
-61 GFKMA
+61 
-66 SLLKKDKKTA
+66 
-76 QVPIIFITAKD
+76 
-87 TENDT
+87 
-92 VTGFNLGADDYI
+92 
-104 SKPFSLR
+104 
-111 EVIARVK
+111 
-118 AVLRR
+118 
-123 TQQGEPER
+123 
-131 APEQISYKTLVIDI
+131 IDI

-333 NRYDNFIDMYSGT
+333 NRYDNFIDVYSGT

-372 LDAAN
+372 LEAAN

-658 RLDKWPVYFN
+658 RLDKWPEEILYRKIYSADELAEYIRRSSNFIAL
-668 SRFDYF
+668 